1 MRRFLFLALLA
12 GSLLPLPGPA
22 QAQATADQLN
32 RLSLEALTAPSAG
45 GGRSGR
51 ATVHRSYQGRS
62 YGGSRYAYARH
73 ARYIRHA
80 GGRLRY
86 RARSSVHSGRHPY
99 TVARRR
105 VATAHQRYRR

>member
-1 MRRFLFLALLA
+1 MRRFLVLLA

-22 QAQATADQLN
+22 HAQATADQLN

-51 ATVHRSYQGRS
+51 VTAYRSSQRRSYSR
-62 YGGSRYAYARH
+62 SRYAYARH
-73 ARYIRHA
+73 AGYVRHG
-80 GGRLRY
+80 GGRLRF
-86 RARSSVHSGRHPY
+86 RTQSSVHSGRHPY

-105 VATAHQRYRR
+105 IATAHQRYRR